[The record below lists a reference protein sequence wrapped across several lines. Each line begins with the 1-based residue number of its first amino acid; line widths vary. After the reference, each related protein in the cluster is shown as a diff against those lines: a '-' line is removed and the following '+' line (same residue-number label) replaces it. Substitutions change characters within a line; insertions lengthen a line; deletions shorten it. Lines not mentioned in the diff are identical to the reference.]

1 MGQWQLISGITE
13 LSDSKVWD
21 TAKLEW
27 TLAEIIFAEEAETC
41 VCGHYPILEVCV
53 IANRINGNRARV
65 GNVCV
70 KKFLGLPS
78 NKIFSAI
85 AKVAKDD
92 TKALN
97 VEAIEFAHERGW
109 IDDWSRDFYLNTW
122 RKHAGLSDKQ
132 LYWRQRINQLVV
144 AKTRQQ

>member
-1 MGQWQLISGITE
+1 VAEWQLIKGITE

-27 TLAEIIFAEEAETC
+27 TLAEIIFEAEPDTC
-41 VCGHYPILEVCV
+41 VCGHFPILEVCV
-53 IANRINGNRARV
+53 ITNRINGNRARV

-78 NKIFSAI
+78 NKIFEAI
-85 AKVAKDD
+85 ARVAKDD

-97 VEAIEFAHERGW
+97 VEAIEFAFERGW
-109 IDDWSRDFYLNTW
+109 IDEKSRDFYLNTW
-122 RKHAGLSDKQ
+122 RKHAGLSTKQ
-132 LYWRQRINQLVV
+132 LQWRQRLNRLVV
-144 AKTRQQ
+144 QNSRRR